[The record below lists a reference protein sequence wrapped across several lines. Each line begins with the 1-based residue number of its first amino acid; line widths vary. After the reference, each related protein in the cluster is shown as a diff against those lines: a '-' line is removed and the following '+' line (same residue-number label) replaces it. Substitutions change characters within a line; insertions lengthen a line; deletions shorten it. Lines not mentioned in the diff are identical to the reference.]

1 MENDPST
8 FCYGHSSQ
16 DSQQGGPMLKD
27 LLYRSHFKCANN
39 I

>member
-27 LLYRSHFKCANN
+27 
-39 I
+39 